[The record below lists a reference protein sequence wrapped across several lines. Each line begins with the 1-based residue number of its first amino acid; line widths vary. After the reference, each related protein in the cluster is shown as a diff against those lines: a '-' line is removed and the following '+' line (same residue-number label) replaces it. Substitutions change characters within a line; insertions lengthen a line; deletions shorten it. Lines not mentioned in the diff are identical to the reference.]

1 MPRKTGQRAIKNISE
16 IKNLANEIDK
26 ILNNIDASKL
36 SDDMAAIKD
45 LSEGINDTWKN
56 SNQYSE
62 INKDLAAEE
71 MKAAELAAKYA
82 GSRNIF
88 SKTYYGLQLK
98 NIDSSSELVDS
109 KIKKYE
115 NMVEKF
121 EKDEAPEQPLM
132 VTGLANY

>member
-62 INKDLAAEE
+62 INKDLEN
-71 MKAAELAAKYA
+71 
-82 GSRNIF
+82 R
-88 SKTYYGLQLK
+88 
-98 NIDSSSELVDS
+98 
-109 KIKKYE
+109 KIK
-115 NMVEKF
+115 MQQMHR
-121 EKDEAPEQPLM
+121 DEALE
-132 VTGLANY
+132 AFKIWKNKEDKIKY